1 MPYADLH
8 VHTTRSDGSLTLEAV
23 PEVARR
29 DGVELVAV
37 TDHDRVQPFDGPVVE
52 RDGVTLLHGIEL
64 RVGTEGG
71 EPSNAR
77 RSSPDFGSGGG
88 QRIDLLG
95 YGLEPSAELETILER
110 IQENRIERGQ
120 AIVDCVES
128 RLGIDLDVTVDG
140 GFGRP
145 HIARAIE
152 AHPDAKYDYQGAFDH
167 LIGSD
172 CPCYV
177 PREVPSFERG
187 HAALAESCQLVSL
200 AHPLRYRDPESALA
214 LAADLDAVELR
225 YPYGREVDRGPVE
238 RAIERHDLLAT
249 GGSDAH
255 DERLGVDGLSRR
267 AYERLDLPTESTER
281 NN

>member
-8 VHTTRSDGSLTLEAV
+8 VHTTRSDGSLEFEAV
-23 PEVARR
+23 PEAARR
-29 DGVELVAV
+29 GGVDVVAV

-52 RDGVTLLHGIEL
+52 RDGVTLVHGIEL
-64 RVGTEGG
+64 RVET
-71 EPSNAR
+71 P
-77 RSSPDFGSGGG
+77 GG

-95 YGLEPSAELETILER
+95 YGLEPSTELEAILGK
-110 IQENRIERGQ
+110 IQENRIERGR

-128 RLGIDLDVTVDG
+128 RLDIDLDVTIDG

-152 AHPDAKYDYQGAFDH
+152 AHPEADYDYQGAFDH
-167 LIGSD
+167 VIGSD

-177 PREVPSFERG
+177 PRDVPSFERG
-187 HAALAESCQLVSL
+187 QAALSESCRLVSL

-214 LAADLDAVELR
+214 LAADLDAVELQ
-225 YPYGREVDRGPVE
+225 YPYGREVDREPVE

-255 DERLGVDGLSRR
+255 DERLGVDGLSPE
-267 AYERLDLPTESTER
+267 AYDRLELTVE
-281 NN
+281 

>member
-8 VHTTRSDGSLTLEAV
+8 VHTTRSDGSLELEAV
-23 PEVARR
+23 PEAARR
-29 DGVELVAV
+29 GGVDVVAV

-64 RVGTEGG
+64 RVETPGG
-71 EPSNAR
+71 EASDTR
-77 RSSPDFGSGGG
+77 RSSSDRRSGGG

-95 YGLEPSAELETILER
+95 YGLEPSAELEAILET
-110 IQENRIERGQ
+110 IQENRIERGR

-128 RLGIDLDVTVDG
+128 RLGIDLDVTIDG

-152 AHPDAKYDYQGAFDH
+152 AHPGTDYDYQGAFDH
-167 LIGSD
+167 VIGSD

-177 PREVPSFERG
+177 PRDVPSFERG
-187 HAALAESCQLVSL
+187 QAALSESCRLVSL

-214 LAADLDAVELR
+214 LAAELDAVELQ
-225 YPYGREVDRGPVE
+225 YPYGREVDRDPVE

-255 DERLGVDGLSRR
+255 DERLGVDGLSRE
-267 AYERLDLPTESTER
+267 AFDLLDLATD
-281 NN
+281 

>member
-8 VHTTRSDGSLTLEAV
+8 VHTTRSDGSLELEAV
-23 PEVARR
+23 PEAARR
-29 DGVELVAV
+29 GGVDVVAV
-37 TDHDRVQPFDGPVVE
+37 TDHDRVQPFDEPIVE
-52 RDGVTLLHGIEL
+52 RGGVTLVHGIEL
-64 RVGTEGG
+64 RVET
-71 EPSNAR
+71 
-77 RSSPDFGSGGG
+77 DGG
-88 QRIDLLG
+88 QRLDLLG
-95 YGLEPSAELETILER
+95 YGLEPSADLEAILGA
-110 IQENRIERGQ
+110 IQENRAERGR

-152 AHPDAKYDYQGAFDH
+152 AHPDAEYDYQDAFDH

-177 PREVPSFERG
+177 PREVPTFERG
-187 HAALAESCQLVSL
+187 RAALSDSCRLVSL
-200 AHPLRYRDPESALA
+200 AHPLRYRDPEGALA
-214 LAADLDAVELR
+214 LAAALDAVELE
-225 YPYGREVDRGPVE
+225 YPYGRDVDRDPVE

-255 DERLGVDGLSRR
+255 DDRIGVAGLPRA
-267 AYERLDLPTESTER
+267 AYERLGLESEPHATGA
-281 NN
+281 

>member
-23 PEVARR
+23 PEAARR
-29 DGVELVAV
+29 GGVDVVAV

-52 RDGVTLLHGIEL
+52 RDGVTLVHGIEL
-64 RVGTEGG
+64 RVGT
-71 EPSNAR
+71 P
-77 RSSPDFGSGGG
+77 GG

-95 YGLEPSAELETILER
+95 YGLEPSASLEAILAN
-110 IQENRIERGQ
+110 IQENRIERGR

-152 AHPDAKYDYQGAFDH
+152 AHPETEYDYQGAFDH
-167 LIGSD
+167 VIGSD

-177 PREVPSFERG
+177 PRDVPSFETGR
-187 HAALAESCQLVSL
+187 AALAESCRLVSL
-200 AHPLRYRDPESALA
+200 AHPLRYRDPERALA
-214 LAADLDAVELR
+214 LAADLDAVELE
-225 YPYGREVDRGPVE
+225 YPYGRDVDREPVE

-267 AYERLDLPTESTER
+267 AYERLELTGD
-281 NN
+281 

>member
-1 MPYADLH
+1 MTYADLH
-8 VHTTRSDGSLTLEAV
+8 VHTTRSDGSLALEAV
-23 PEVARR
+23 PEAARR
-29 DGVELVAV
+29 GGVEVVAV

-52 RDGVTLLHGIEL
+52 RDGVTLVHGIEL
-64 RVGTEGG
+64 RVET
-71 EPSNAR
+71 P
-77 RSSPDFGSGGG
+77 GG

-95 YGLEPSAELETILER
+95 YGLEPSASLEAILAD
-110 IQENRIERGQ
+110 IQDNRIERGR

-128 RLGIDLDVTVDG
+128 RLGIDLDVTIDG

-152 AHPDAKYDYQGAFDH
+152 AHPGTEYEYQGAFDH

-177 PREVPSFERG
+177 PRDVPSFETGRD
-187 HAALAESCQLVSL
+187 ALAESCRLVSL
-200 AHPLRYRDPESALA
+200 AHPLRYRDPDRALA
-214 LAADLDAVELR
+214 LAADLDAVELQ
-225 YPYGREVDRGPVE
+225 YPYGRDVAREPVK

-255 DERLGVDGLSRR
+255 DDRLGIDGLSRR
-267 AYERLDLPTESTER
+267 AYDRLGLTD
-281 NN
+281 N